1 MYRNFFEEER
11 RNDNVLHSY
20 IFNKKYKNMVVDTDN
35 IPISALDYEGMRSM
49 KNGSQRATSKG
60 VPTSHNTNL
69 NSARKQQ

>member
-49 KNGSQRATSKG
+49 KNGS
-60 VPTSHNTNL
+60 
-69 NSARKQQ
+69 